1 MQQALTNDQI
11 EILVIVSTVCM
22 AVLSISVIVT
32 VVILNYKMRKDEK
45 NNN

>member
-1 MQQALTNDQI
+1 MEQAFTKDQI
-11 EILVIVSTVCM
+11 EILIIVSTVCM

-32 VVILNYKMRKDEK
+32 VIIVNNKMRKNEK

>member
-1 MQQALTNDQI
+1 MEQAFTKDQI
-11 EILVIVSTVCM
+11 EILIIVSTVCM

-32 VVILNYKMRKDEK
+32 VIIVNNKMRKDEK